1 MAKTDRRRPEDRTE
15 ATRVALAGLADD
27 TDLHDLMLQLDA
39 LHTKGSLF
47 PGFVLLDL
55 AADALELSGASRA
68 EPVEYDGIRERHLP
82 EIDIR
87 GKNQQHKSHYALR
100 AVAMIHAGVAPDLE
114 AQVSWWS
121 ADDLLVW
128 ALYALLAYVRVA
140 ADRTG
145 EPVAAICQRLAANHG
160 IELSAHT

>member
-1 MAKTDRRRPEDRTE
+1 MASGIDERSARHSDAAPGKLYRKAP
-15 ATRVALAGLADD
+15 AGQFVG
-27 TDLHDLMLQLDA
+27 TDA
-39 LHTKGSLF
+39 LRHTRLA
-47 PGFVLLDL
+47 VDL

-87 GKNQQHKSHYALR
+87 GKNQQHKSHYTLR
-100 AVAMIHAGVAPDLE
+100 AVAMIRAGVAPDLE

-145 EPVAAICQRLAANHG
+145 QPVDAICQRLAANHG

>member
-1 MAKTDRRRPEDRTE
+1 
-15 ATRVALAGLADD
+15 
-27 TDLHDLMLQLDA
+27 MLE
-39 LHTKGSLF
+39 
-47 PGFVLLDL
+47 L

-68 EPVEYDGIRERHLP
+68 EPVEYDGVRERHLP

-87 GKNQQHKSHYALR
+87 GKNQQHKSHYTLR
-100 AVAMIHAGVAPDLE
+100 AIAMIRAGVAPDLE

-145 EPVAAICQRLAANHG
+145 EPVAAICQRLAGNHG
-160 IELSAHT
+160 IELSAPT